1 MAKQNTKI
9 RKTWKLL
16 RKRAR
21 QFVHFV
27 KHRIFRITETMAVR
41 HDYCRSRKPRLTVVF
56 LHGIASS
63 YDAWRDTVKILEN
76 DPELASVRFIGLDL
90 MGFGHSPRPKKYNYD
105 YADYRKALSS
115 TLKKLK
121 IRTPVILAGHSMG
134 CLISMDYALSKPE
147 ATKQLIMVSPPV
159 FRKAEIGG
167 IADRFYHKAYS
178 ELKQRTGDPV
188 VQQIANVVDFLSSF
202 DKRTLD
208 TAAFKGSMQNLILNE
223 QNWRR
228 VFSIKTPTQVVHG
241 RFDPLI
247 IGENLRILAARN
259 RRVELTQTVGGHD
272 ITGLKQKKVVSII
285 KNSCIDHLSKS
296 DK

>member
-178 ELKQRTGDPV
+178 ELKQRAGDPV

-272 ITGLKQKKVVSII
+272 ITGLKQKKVVGII